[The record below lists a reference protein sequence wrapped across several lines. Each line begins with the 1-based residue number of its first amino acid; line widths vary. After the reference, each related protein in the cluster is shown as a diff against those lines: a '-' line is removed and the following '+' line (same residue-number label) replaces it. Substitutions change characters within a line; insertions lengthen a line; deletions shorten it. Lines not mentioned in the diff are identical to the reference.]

1 MMERRGGPKCLVVAL
16 AILFIGCSWSS
27 RRVKLDEQFTLRPKE
42 KATVAGTDLTIRLD
56 EVGHQTFSG
65 PSTGPAA
72 YVVLQ
77 ISSKSGSRSSR
88 IGVGEST
95 EQDAYVIHVN
105 SAYPFH
111 SQDGPRCE
119 LTVTRAKK

>member
-1 MMERRGGPKCLVVAL
+1 MMERRGAPNCLIVAL
-16 AILFIGCSWSS
+16 AIVFIGCSWSS
-27 RRVKLDEQFTLRPKE
+27 RRVGLDEQFTLRPKE

-65 PSTGPAA
+65 PSSGPAA

-88 IGVGEST
+88 IGVSETT
-95 EQDAYVIHVN
+95 EQDGYIIKIN
-105 SAYPFH
+105 SAYPFR

-119 LTVTRAKK
+119 LTVAKK

>member
-1 MMERRGGPKCLVVAL
+1 MKRIAFVGLTILVAFAV
-16 AILFIGCSWSS
+16 IDCSWWS
-27 RRVKLDEQFTLRPKE
+27 RRVKLGEQFTMHPKE
-42 KATVAGTDLTIRLD
+42 KVAVAGTELTIRLD

-65 PSTGPAA
+65 RSSDPAA

-77 ISSKSGSRSSR
+77 LTSERGSRSSR

-119 LTVTRAKK
+119 LIVNRAKKSE